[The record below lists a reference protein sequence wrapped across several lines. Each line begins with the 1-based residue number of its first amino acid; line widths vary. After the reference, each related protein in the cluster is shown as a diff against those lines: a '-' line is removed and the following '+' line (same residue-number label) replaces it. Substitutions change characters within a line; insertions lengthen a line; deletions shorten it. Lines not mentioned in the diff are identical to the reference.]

1 MATISSECALT
12 LLIAMYL
19 GHTKSSGS
27 STFFAYR
34 KFEIIFFL
42 YKKIERRLLYFSMLS
57 DHYSSNVEGCQRS

>member
-1 MATISSECALT
+1 
-12 LLIAMYL
+12 MYL

-57 DHYSSNVEGCQRS
+57 DHYSSNVEGCQRSWKRPFYVESSSN